1 MPPPWE
7 RHLSED
13 DEQFYY
19 YNPETGECLWET
31 DLLEFLADDEFQN
44 SNDDDAHGSGEYSN
58 GEDVGREAV
67 DYDDYD
73 DGHVEPRDERYDPID
88 DEDAP
93 PPPPPDEDI
102 DGLDLMALANMNV
115 AGSQAST
122 SVYDGISD
130 SSLSVVERSKLT
142 MRAKQQKINSFQQSR
157 EREQLRAQTAIP
169 VTTRK
174 AQSMQRSVED
184 MLQWEEERRQRLH
197 RTKATLR
204 AQEDAEVTGRPMLTK
219 KAEEVSKRWREGGHG
234 DDGQS
239 LAADGQASVVSSARS
254 VQDRLYEYDERKK
267 EKIERIQAERD
278 AAIRSSAIPRINPMS
293 NKILERKGGSYY
305 GGEAASV
312 AGTSLGGES
321 HVSERLYALA
331 QLKQQQSESMP
342 SDAMG
347 PGSFLAQ
354 GRLTQHDPSTGQRY
368 FEPRLN
374 PVSEA
379 IATRR
384 RQQLRHLK
392 IEDVLHAQGEQY
404 RQKLAEKGQR
414 RWLQEEQKRK
424 TSKVNALSAKIVE
437 DKYIV
442 SGETTQDRLARGI
455 GTVRRRVLDTID
467 QPTFQPKI
475 SESSLEILASSGYRH
490 LYFQQQQQ
498 QEAEAEA
505 ERRQR
510 WHAAQELSFGGGHG
524 YDYGDAGGGA
534 VMVEAGQV
542 TLDPRVST
550 AGGGGGGNSS
560 GGSASGAAAGQPGNA
575 VYQRSRLWEQQR
587 QRRLERDRHE
597 AERRE
602 REICSFRPKVSA
614 ASAQLAAKG
623 DIATRHQR
631 WQQER
636 DARLQS
642 ERQRQSVDEVK
653 DCTFVPRVPVPPKS
667 VAQKVA
673 ATRVPLVAPSSP
685 SRSVESSSGHSGGLS
700 GHGSNHSQGHVSQLS
715 QPHFGFEDFATP
727 YTAFLPKSPTAAGHK
742 ATVAAS
748 SSSSTQSQS
757 QSQSQSSV
765 SAAASAAGGVRFRTK
780 SASEL
785 LAIKAQA
792 NLASHSEDAQR
803 DAEHGVYSAPP
814 TATHRSSQGQGQGQP
829 PASAASQ
836 FSFAEFP
843 PSQLRYG
850 ASHHPPVAPP
860 ASAPLTAAQQHW
872 QQYYPQNAQ
881 LRELDDDDGH
891 GAVDYAADM
900 TSLEQL
906 AQLSLRQE
914 RQQFQQQQQ
923 HHHQHQQQQQQQP
936 VSYGYNPR
944 SHQQRPPPHM
954 MYHHHEHDD
963 AHSAAFDPE
972 DML

>member
-44 SNDDDAHGSGEYSN
+44 SNADDDANGSGEYSN
-58 GEDVGREAV
+58 GEDVGQEAV
-67 DYDDYD
+67 DYDDY

-122 SVYDGISD
+122 SVYNGISD

-142 MRAKQQKINSFQQSR
+142 MRAKQQKINSLQQSR

-204 AQEDAEVTGRPMLTK
+204 AQEDAEVTGRPTLTK

-267 EKIERIQAERD
+267 EKLERIQAERD

-331 QLKQQQSESMP
+331 QLKQQSESAP

-404 RQKLAEKGQR
+404 RQKLAEKDQR
-414 RWLQEEQKRK
+414 RRLQEDQKRK

-455 GTVRRRVLDTID
+455 GTVRRRVLDMID
-467 QPTFQPKI
+467 QPTFKPKI

-510 WHAAQELSFGGGHG
+510 WNAAQELSFGGGHG

-550 AGGGGGGNSS
+550 AGGGGS
-560 GGSASGAAAGQPGNA
+560 GGSGSGSSANGAAAGGAGNA

-673 ATRVPLVAPSSP
+673 ATRVPLVSPSSP

-715 QPHFGFEDFATP
+715 HQHFGFEDYATP
-727 YTAFLPKSPTAAGHK
+727 YTAFLPKSPTAAAAGHK
-742 ATVAAS
+742 TVAAS
-748 SSSSTQSQS
+748 SSSSAHSQS
-757 QSQSQSSV
+757 QSQSQSSSV
-765 SAAASAAGGVRFRTK
+765 SSAAAGGVRFRTK

-792 NLASHSEDAQR
+792 NLASHSEEAQR
-803 DAEHGVYSAPP
+803 DADHGVYSAPP
-814 TATHRSSQGQGQGQP
+814 TATHRSSQGQGPP

-850 ASHHPPVAPP
+850 ASHHPPVAPS
-860 ASAPLTAAQQHW
+860 AIAPLTAAQQHW

-891 GAVDYAADM
+891 GALDYAADM

-923 HHHQHQQQQQQQP
+923 QQP

-944 SHQQRPPPHM
+944 SQQRPPPHM
-954 MYHHHEHDD
+954 MYHHDHDD

>member
-31 DLLEFLADDEFQN
+31 DLLEFLADEEFQN
-44 SNDDDAHGSGEYSN
+44 ANEDNANDSGGEYSN

-67 DYDDYD
+67 DYDDF
-73 DGHVEPRDERYDPID
+73 DGDHVDQRDERYDLID

-115 AGSQAST
+115 ASSQAST
-122 SVYDGISD
+122 SVYNGISH
-130 SSLSVVERSKLT
+130 SSLSVVDRSKLT
-142 MRAKQQKINSFQQSR
+142 MRAKQQKINSLQQSR

-204 AQEDAEVTGRPMLTK
+204 AQEEAEVTGRPMLTK
-219 KAEEVSKRWREGGHG
+219 KAEEVSKRWREGNG
-234 DDGQS
+234 DDSQS
-239 LAADGQASVVSSARS
+239 LADGQASIVSSARS
-254 VQDRLYEYDERKK
+254 VQDRLYEYEERKK
-267 EKIERIQAERD
+267 EKMERLQAERD
-278 AAIRSSAIPRINPMS
+278 AAIRSSAIPKINPMS
-293 NKILERKGGSYY
+293 NKILERKGGNYY

-331 QLKQQQSESMP
+331 QLKQQTESLP
-342 SDAMG
+342 SSSDATVG
-347 PGSFLAQ
+347 PGSFLSQ

-404 RQKLAEKGQR
+404 RRKLAEKDQR
-414 RWLQEEQKRK
+414 RRLQEEQKRK

-455 GTVRRRVLDTID
+455 GTVRRRVLETID
-467 QPTFQPKI
+467 QPTFKPKI

-505 ERRQR
+505 AERRQR
-510 WHAAQELSFGGGHG
+510 WNAAQELSFGGHG
-524 YDYGDAGGGA
+524 YGYGYGDAAGGGGGGA

-542 TLDPRVST
+542 TLDPRVSLA
-550 AGGGGGGNSS
+550 AGGGGSS
-560 GGSASGAAAGQPGNA
+560 SSSSANGTAAGGPGNA
-575 VYQRSRLWEQQR
+575 VYERSRLWEQQR

-602 REICSFRPKVSA
+602 REICSFRPKVSS
-614 ASAQLAAKG
+614 ASAQMAAKG

-673 ATRVPLVAPSSP
+673 ATRVPLVSPSSP
-685 SRSVESSSGHSGGLS
+685 SRSVESSSGHSGGGLS
-700 GHGSNHSQGHVSQLS
+700 GHGSSHSQGHVSQVS
-715 QPHFGFEDFATP
+715 HTHFGFEDFATP
-727 YTAFLPKSPTAAGHK
+727 YTAFLPKSPTAAANGHK
-742 ATVAAS
+742 TVAAS
-748 SSSSTQSQS
+748 SSSSTQSAS
-757 QSQSQSSV
+757 ASST
-765 SAAASAAGGVRFRTK
+765 AAAGGVRFRTK

-785 LAIKAQA
+785 LAHKAQQA
-792 NLASHSEDAQR
+792 NLASPSEDALR
-803 DAEHGVYSAPP
+803 EAEHSVYSAPP
-814 TATHRSSQGQGQGQP
+814 TSTHRSSQGPGQQSAVS
-829 PASAASQ
+829 ASSQ

-860 ASAPLTAAQQHW
+860 TTAAPLSAAQHW
-872 QQYYPQNAQ
+872 QQYYPHNAQ
-881 LRELDDDDGH
+881 LRELDDDDAH
-891 GAVDYAADM
+891 GALDYAADM

-923 HHHQHQQQQQQQP
+923 QQHQAA
-936 VSYGYNPR
+936 YGYNPR
-944 SHQQRPPPHM
+944 SQQQQQRPPPHL
-954 MYHHHEHDD
+954 MYHHDHDD